1 MFATQLAIYSVNQ
14 TYIRVQGFLD
24 FTPFFLQ
31 NISFR
36 IIFIMLRFVIVI
48 IVMTA
53 ICESEMASNQDM
65 DKVREI
71 EMILNRDIRA
81 PFNGMRGKKD
91 GSGSF
96 GVFRNKVYLLSMSIL
111 QL

>member
-1 MFATQLAIYSVNQ
+1 MAT
-14 TYIRVQGFLD
+14 
-24 FTPFFLQ
+24 
-31 NISFR
+31 
-36 IIFIMLRFVIVI
+36 
-48 IVMTA
+48 